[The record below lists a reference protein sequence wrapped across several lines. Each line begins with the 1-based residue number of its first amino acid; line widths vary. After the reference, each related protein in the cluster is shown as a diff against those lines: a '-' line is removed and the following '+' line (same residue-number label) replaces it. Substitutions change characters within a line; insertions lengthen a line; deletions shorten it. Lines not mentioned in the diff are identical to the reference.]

1 MARKWTRCIGY
12 TSPRWL
18 GPQLPRFL
26 FYSALQVIQ
35 LYTTKEEQRR
45 YFTVYTKERG
55 NTVPKGLNVSPAKQ
69 YYIYKHAWQPSLM
82 LGDLGRARV
91 VPIACEGSSL
101 GLALQPTKAQ
111 IIWFI
116 D

>member
-1 MARKWTRCIGY
+1 MARKWTRCNGY

-69 YYIYKHAWQPSLM
+69 YIYKHAWQPSLV
-82 LGDLGRARV
+82 LGDLGRARSG
-91 VPIACEGSSL
+91 PYSPR
-101 GLALQPTKAQ
+101 GL
-111 IIWFI
+111 
-116 D
+116 